1 MSDDGN
7 QPQPCPEPEEPP
19 ESGPNLT
26 LLYSL
31 IGVALVLAI
40 GFAMAIVFPFWR
52 RRWSSCQ
59 LSVVSCKLSVVSSW
73 LSVSARNCSKTAQI
87 LVQIG
92 GFAAL
97 PSM

>member
-7 QPQPCPEPEEPP
+7 QPQPGPEPEEPP

-52 RRWSSCQ
+52 RR
-59 LSVVSCKLSVVSSW
+59 
-73 LSVSARNCSKTAQI
+73 
-87 LVQIG
+87 
-92 GFAAL
+92 
-97 PSM
+97 